1 MSSLEIGED
10 HHVARY
16 CKPSAIGDDGLPLAI
31 AFELRDGEDYL
42 SVNWLEFF
50 KTTDLFQAIDFV
62 RQAFRKKNFGVSS
75 NGKFVSLK
83 VIMVKEVFF
92 RNSHPPTRI
101 IHLPEE
107 NDPSHS
113 GVFGYTASDELI
125 ATEIAELVGAEDIH
139 PGKIA

>member
-16 CKPSAIGDDGLPLAI
+16 CKPSAIGDDGLPLAT
-31 AFELRDGEDYL
+31 AFELRDGEDHL

-62 RQAFRKKNFGVSS
+62 RQAFRKKKFRVSS
-75 NGKFVSLK
+75 NGKFIMLQVSS
-83 VIMVKEVFF
+83 VKEVIL
-92 RNSHPPTRI
+92 RNSDLPAKI
-101 IHLPEE
+101 IHLPEQ

-125 ATEIAELVGAEDIH
+125 STEIAELAHAEDIH
-139 PGKIA
+139 PGRLP

>member
-16 CKPSAIGDDGLPLAI
+16 CKPSAIGDDGLPLAT
-31 AFELRDGEDYL
+31 AFELRDRDDHL

-50 KTTDLFQAIDFV
+50 ETTDLPQAIDYV
-62 RQAFRKKNFGVSS
+62 RQAFREKKFGVRR
-75 NGKFVSLK
+75 NGKFVSLQ
-83 VIMVKEVFF
+83 VGMVKEVIL
-92 RNSHPPTRI
+92 RNSDLPAKI
-101 IHLPEE
+101 IHLPEQ

-125 ATEIAELVGAEDIH
+125 STEISELVHAEDIH
-139 PGKIA
+139 PGKSP